1 MHERNCTTP
10 TVSRLEGALALLDAR
25 SRHIMELWLEG
36 ESVAE
41 IAEIIGLPERA
52 VAVIRGASIWRLREL
67 IAQEP
72 CPGEADLPLIK
83 PK

>member
-1 MHERNCTTP
+1 MKNTGPRIAQG
-10 TVSRLEGALALLDAR
+10 SRLDSALALLDAR
-25 SRHIMELWLEG
+25 SRHVMELWLEG
-36 ESVAE
+36 ESLGE

-52 VAVIRGASIWRLREL
+52 VAVIRGTSIWRLREL

-72 CPGEADLPLIK
+72 CPEEADLPQLT

>member
-1 MHERNCTTP
+1 MHEKNSTMP

-36 ESVAE
+36 ESLRE

-52 VAVIRGASIWRLREL
+52 VAVIRGSSIWRLQDL

-72 CPGEADLPLIK
+72 CPEEANVQQIT

>member
-1 MHERNCTTP
+1 MHEKNSALP
-10 TVSRLEGALALLDAR
+10 TVSRLNGALALLDAR
-25 SRHIMELWLEG
+25 SRHVMELWLEG
-36 ESVAE
+36 KNLGE

-52 VAVIRGASIWRLREL
+52 VAVIRGSSIWRLREL

-72 CPGEADLPLIK
+72 YPEELNFQQIT

>member
-1 MHERNCTTP
+1 MKNTGPRTTQG
-10 TVSRLEGALALLDAR
+10 SRLDSALALLDAR

-36 ESVAE
+36 TSPRE

-52 VAVIRGASIWRLREL
+52 VAVIRGTSIWRLREL

-72 CPGEADLPLIK
+72 CPEEGNFPPIK